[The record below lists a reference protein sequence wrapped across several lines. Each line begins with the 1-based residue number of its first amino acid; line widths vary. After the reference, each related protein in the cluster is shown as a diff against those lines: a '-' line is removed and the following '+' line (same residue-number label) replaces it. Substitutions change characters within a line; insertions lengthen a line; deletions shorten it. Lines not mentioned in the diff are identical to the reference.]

1 MRKSLLAMR
10 SMSFISGMAHAES
23 NNYSMIVICAAVIL
37 GLFYYTLANLN
48 PWYRSSIRS
57 IQLIAV
63 AKTCDIRQFGIEK
76 LLMPFISGVNELA
89 KVCDRYC
96 HLNLITMS
104 VASFML
110 GTV

>member
-1 MRKSLLAMR
+1 MR
-10 SMSFISGMAHAES
+10 SMSFISDMAHAES

-37 GLFYYTLANLN
+37 GLFCYTLGNLN
-48 PWYRSSIRS
+48 PWYRSSIQS

-63 AKTCDIRQFGIEK
+63 AKTCNIRQFGFEK

-89 KVCDRYC
+89 KVCDHYC

-104 VASFML
+104 IASFIL